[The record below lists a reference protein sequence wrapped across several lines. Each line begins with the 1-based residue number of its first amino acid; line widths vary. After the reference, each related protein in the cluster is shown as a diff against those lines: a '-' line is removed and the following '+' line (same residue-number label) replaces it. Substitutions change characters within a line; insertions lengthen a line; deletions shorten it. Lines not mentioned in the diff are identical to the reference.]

1 MDSIAIVF
9 VLAALLIGLGLGF
22 FFGSRPVAEWKA
34 RHAARDSEARELDAK
49 YLRTF
54 ADLEAAR
61 ERAGR
66 ADALAEELRET
77 RVSHE
82 GALEDLRR
90 TNGALSSELATLREK
105 TANFDEQ
112 KRLLVEAREE

>member
-9 VLAALLIGLGLGF
+9 ILAALLIGVGLGF

-34 RHAARDSEARELDAK
+34 RHAERDSEARELDAK

-66 ADALAEELRET
+66 ADALSEELRET
-77 RVSHE
+77 RAAHE
-82 GALEDLRR
+82 SALEELRR
-90 TNGALSSELATLREK
+90 TC
-105 TANFDEQ
+105 
-112 KRLLVEAREE
+112 LLYTSPSPRD